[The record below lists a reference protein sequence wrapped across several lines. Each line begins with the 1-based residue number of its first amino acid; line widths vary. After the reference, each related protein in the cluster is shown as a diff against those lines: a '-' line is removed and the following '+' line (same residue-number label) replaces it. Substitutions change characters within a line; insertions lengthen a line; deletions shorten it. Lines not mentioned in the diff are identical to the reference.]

1 MTFPIYNAI
10 QNGFRRGDSHVMSL
24 TRQCSH
30 LRILNGSHK
39 TSITCPT
46 APTLRR
52 DTRRPRFTT
61 SIQSKSTCTASVVR
75 QYRTFASANS
85 VFSKDVKSPLK
96 SKAYVGLVGARGH
109 IGRAL
114 CTLLDSHPNF
124 ELTHISSRELA
135 GSTVADY
142 TKSTITYENLSP
154 EDVRNLEA
162 SDAVDCWVLAL
173 PNGLSDPYIA
183 AIDAASSQTNAKTVV
198 VDLSADHRFDNSWTY
213 GLPELTGRTDI
224 ALATRISNPGC
235 FSTAAQLALAPVL
248 KFTSDRPTVFGVS
261 GYSGAG
267 TKPSPK
273 NDLDLLRDNILPYGV
288 VDHVHEREI
297 SMKLGR
303 HVSLI
308 PHVSSWFQGILLS
321 ISVSLN
327 TRMTTAQVGQVYREY
342 YPDEKLISIVN
353 DTPLVRQISGTHGVE
368 IGGFTVDH
376 GGNRLVVFATIDN
389 LNKGGAT
396 QCLRE
401 LSTTDFPSLLGMLIF
416 LEENMN
422 LALGFPEFDG
432 IPIPPPP

>member
-10 QNGFRRGDSHVMSL
+10 QSGFRRGDSRAMSL
-24 TRQCSH
+24 TRQCSQ
-30 LRILNGSHK
+30 LRTLDGSHK
-39 TSITCPT
+39 TWITRPT

-52 DTRRPRFTT
+52 DTLRPRF
-61 SIQSKSTCTASVVR
+61 QSKSTSTASVVHY
-75 QYRTFASANS
+75 YRTFASANS
-85 VFSKDVKSPLK
+85 VFSKDAKSPSR
-96 SKAYVGLVGARGH
+96 SKASVGLVGARGH

-114 CTLLDSHPNF
+114 CTLLDSHPNI

-142 TKSTITYENLSP
+142 TKSAIMYENLSP

-162 SDAVDCWVLAL
+162 SGAVDCWVLAL
-173 PNGLSDPYIA
+173 PNGLSDPYVA
-183 AIDAASSQTNAKTVV
+183 AIDAASSRTNAKTVI

-213 GLPELTGRTDI
+213 GLPELTGRADI
-224 ALATRISNPGC
+224 ARATRISNPGC
-235 FSTAAQLALAPVL
+235 FATAAQLALAPIL

-267 TKPSPK
+267 TKPSPT

-288 VDHVHEREI
+288 VDHVHEQEI
-297 SMKLGR
+297 STKLGR

-327 TRMTTAQVGQVYREY
+327 TPMTTAQVGQVYREY
-342 YPDEKLISIVN
+342 YPDEKLISIID

-376 GGNRLVVFATIDN
+376 SGKRLVLFATIDN

-401 LSTTDFPSLLGMLIF
+401 SSTNDFPSF
-416 LEENMN
+416 SES
-422 LALGFPEFDG
+422 
-432 IPIPPPP
+432 